1 MNLTFGFH
9 RSSHV
14 PPDCLKLFAPL
25 PRRVNESPSNWQGL
39 FCSGNSRSLRGGGL
53 SRRATT
59 PTFCLAVAVQ
69 SPAKHCRPDGGL
81 KVGFDQFGSHI
92 GPTRTSNID

>member
-14 PPDCLKLFAPL
+14 SPDCLKLFAPL

-39 FCSGNSRSLRGGGL
+39 FCSVSGQWPDTGEFTLTTTKRSFGNNYQ
-53 SRRATT
+53 TT
-59 PTFCLAVAVQ
+59 PSAPATDHVYGPSFSTFFREFPKMQ
-69 SPAKHCRPDGGL
+69 SK
-81 KVGFDQFGSHI
+81 K
-92 GPTRTSNID
+92 